1 MGVLRQMGCQFAL
14 DDFGSGLSSFSY
26 LKKLPVDFVKID
38 GSFVRDLMHDKTDK
52 IFVKSIIDIAHA
64 LNIRAVAEFVE
75 NDEILQTV
83 RGLGADYGQGFALGK
98 PFGRTG

>member
-1 MGVLRQMGCQFAL
+1 
-14 DDFGSGLSSFSY
+14 
-26 LKKLPVDFVKID
+26 
-38 GSFVRDLMHDKTDK
+38 MHDKTDK

-98 PFGRTG
+98 PFVFAPRFPKSANSDGEQADIQIKAG